1 MRVRSFSCAKG
12 QQAPKIKPVNIQ
24 SRTLKEQLI
33 WNSVINEKFNIYLYS
48 CKTETVIF
56 VAAKHEKPNMAVTY
70 ICINI
75 STSIW
80 TFGMQYHKNQTGKKL
95 KYSSK
100 FLAHI
105 KNICNH
111 GHNNFL
117 MFHQIS
123 HPSLEKR
130 SMIVSNKHGI

>member
-95 KYSSK
+95 KYSSR

-111 GHNNFL
+111 GHNILITFWC
-117 MFHQIS
+117 FTKFAIH
-123 HPSLEKR
+123 H
-130 SMIVSNKHGI
+130 